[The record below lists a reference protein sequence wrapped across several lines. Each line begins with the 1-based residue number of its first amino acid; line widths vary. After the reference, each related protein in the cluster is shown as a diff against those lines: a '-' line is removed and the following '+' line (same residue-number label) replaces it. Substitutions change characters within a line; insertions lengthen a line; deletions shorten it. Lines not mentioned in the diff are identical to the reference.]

1 LTVLRFLVQRRESPL
16 LILFMIAR
24 HFRLLLQYRSLL
36 EEGFPPARAASEL
49 KLAPFIARKIHSQAL
64 AFDREVLE
72 EILIRLQEID
82 EKIKTGRLDQ
92 QLALELVL
100 AWITRRHKK
109 SAL

>member
-1 LTVLRFLVQRRESPL
+1 
-16 LILFMIAR
+16 
-24 HFRLLLQYRSLL
+24 
-36 EEGFPPARAASEL
+36 
-49 KLAPFIARKIHSQAL
+49 
-64 AFDREVLE
+64 VLE